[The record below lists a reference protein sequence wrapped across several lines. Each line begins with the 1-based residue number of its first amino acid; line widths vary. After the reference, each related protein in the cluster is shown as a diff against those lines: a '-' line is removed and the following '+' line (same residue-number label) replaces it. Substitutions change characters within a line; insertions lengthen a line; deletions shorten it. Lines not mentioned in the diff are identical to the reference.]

1 MKDPGTSS
9 ESRIACSNYSIAC
22 LLVVGVLWAGGVSS
36 AAEGGKAMTFELK
49 SAAFYAG
56 GDIPRKSTC
65 DGLDVSPPLS
75 WGEQP
80 AGTRSISLI
89 VDESDAP
96 VAQPG
101 ESD

>member
-1 MKDPGTSS
+1 
-9 ESRIACSNYSIAC
+9 
-22 LLVVGVLWAGGVSS
+22 
-36 AAEGGKAMTFELK
+36 MTFELK

-56 GDIPRKSTC
+56 GDILRKSTC

-75 WGEQP
+75 SGEPP

-96 VAQPG
+96 VAQLG